1 MLFFF
6 FHFSISSCCL
16 LYCLTRSP
24 STFFKP
30 SLLVCRAGTTSATVR
45 SIKTP
50 LMRRKHLRSVGSGL
64 SVSKTSLREVLVHVY
79 GDGVRALC
87 RYDTNICKLID
98 GDGRILVLLS
108 FRLNISNL
116 LRDLLKRGL
125 VVAVL
130 CLQLC
135 GRISF
140 TSYAHHP
147 RRLRTR
153 WLERPSI
160 PCCLRAVIC
169 CAILST

>member
-50 LMRRKHLRSVGSGL
+50 LIRRKHLRSVGSGL
-64 SVSKTSLREVLVHVY
+64 RVSKTSLREMLVHVY
-79 GDGVRALC
+79 GDGVLCRRALC
-87 RYDTNICKLID
+87 RYDINICKLID
-98 GDGRILVLLS
+98 GDGAILVLLS

-116 LRDLLKRGL
+116 LRDLLKRGF
-125 VVAVL
+125 VIAVL

-140 TSYAHHP
+140 CSYAHHE
-147 RRLRTR
+147 RRLRT
-153 WLERPSI
+153 
-160 PCCLRAVIC
+160 
-169 CAILST
+169 

>member
-64 SVSKTSLREVLVHVY
+64 RVSKTSLAEALVDVY
-79 GDGVRALC
+79 GDGVLCLGALC
-87 RYDTNICKLID
+87 RCDTGICKTI
-98 GDGRILVLLS
+98 GDKGRILVLLS
-108 FRLNISNL
+108 FRLNIPNL

-125 VVAVL
+125 VIAIL

-135 GRISF
+135 GGISF
-140 TSYAHHP
+140 SSYAQRP
-147 RRLRTR
+147 RSLKT
-153 WLERPSI
+153 
-160 PCCLRAVIC
+160 
-169 CAILST
+169 